1 MSHARRL
8 GGRSRRASPL
18 ALRKPSHACSVRVTD
33 PRPPLPRCCGALSS
47 LYVETV
53 DMGEEE
59 PRTIVSGLVKYC
71 NEDELLGRNV
81 LVLANLKVR
90 IQAKA
95 GEHKAGPQKGWH
107 GGEGNA
113 WQREGAPKV
122 PPGHRALPLAGC
134 LRRGGRRHHTR
145 QTDPCCR
152 PSLRPLSAA
161 PMPHIAAQHARHQ
174 VIWHAPVRVERG
186 AHRRGAAH
194 AARGRRDG
202 REAQLLRERGA

>member
-53 DMGEEE
+53 DMREEE

-122 PPGHRALPLAGC
+122 PPGTARCRWLGACVVAEGATTRGRLTLAAALPCARSLPRPC
-134 LRRGGRRHHTR
+134 HT
-145 QTDPCCR
+145 
-152 PSLRPLSAA
+152 
-161 PMPHIAAQHARHQ
+161 
-174 VIWHAPVRVERG
+174 
-186 AHRRGAAH
+186 
-194 AARGRRDG
+194 
-202 REAQLLRERGA
+202 